1 MQQRHPAGSG
11 CQVDAAVL
19 IMLCQQTAYIKVAL
33 GLLAAGLVMRSLCLP
48 CSKQTSRQ
56 SVNQCCVFHLQD
68 FPLDRA
74 LRFLQPCC
82 IPDVLR
88 FAVNQQDAAATT
100 AILQHLNTKPSRL
113 LEAVLN
119 EQAVQRVF
127 HNSRQP
133 LVAPTHQLH
142 STEQQQQQQQAQ
154 QQQQQQAQQPQQQQH
169 DELARSLILGTHA
182 AQQHELTS
190 ALQLLNEL
198 LLLAAA
204 RRHISLMLLLLKNEL
219 LPVPASTVMTLL
231 LATISS
237 SSSSSNKD
245 SKARELLVQRLCR
258 LQQHGS

>member
-154 QQQQQQAQQPQQQQH
+154 QQQQQQQAQQPQQQQH

-237 SSSSSNKD
+237 SSSSNKD